1 MALTA
6 AVSLHSDRDEHLWLE
21 ELAGVRAR
29 RHTLTP
35 VAAAAVES
43 VLRSILGE
51 RARDE
56 ALASTLAALAEARGA
71 LHAGHTVDQVAWS
84 GVSRAT
90 STWTASCGGSASV
103 AASPRWC
110 ARNGLR

>member
-35 VAAAAVES
+35 VAAAAFE
-43 VLRSILGE
+43 
-51 RARDE
+51 
-56 ALASTLAALAEARGA
+56 
-71 LHAGHTVDQVAWS
+71 
-84 GVSRAT
+84 
-90 STWTASCGGSASV
+90 
-103 AASPRWC
+103 
-110 ARNGLR
+110 